1 MKTVIVGS
9 TNPVK
14 IRAAQEGFGL
24 MFPAE
29 QFEVRGVDAPSG
41 VSDQPQTD
49 TETLTGARNRARHA
63 AVLEPQADFYV
74 GIEGG
79 TDALGDELLAFA
91 WVVVLSGKIEGK
103 AKSGTF
109 VLPREVSQLVKQGIE
124 LGHADD
130 MVFNRRDSKRQ
141 NGSIGILTGD
151 VIDRTA
157 FYSPAVV
164 MALIPFKNPTLTFQ
178 MLP

>member
-1 MKTVIVGS
+1 MKKIIVGS
-9 TNPVK
+9 INPVK
-14 IRAAQEGFGL
+14 IRAAREGFAL
-24 MFPAE
+24 MFPDQ
-29 QFEVRGVDAPSG
+29 QFEVEGVEAASG
-41 VSDQPQTD
+41 VNDQPQTD
-49 TETLTGARNRARHA
+49 METLNGARNRARHA
-63 AVLEPQADFYV
+63 AELNPQADFYV

-79 TDALGDELLAFA
+79 TDHLGDELIVFA
-91 WVVVLSGKIEGK
+91 WVVVLSGNIEGK

-109 VLPREVSQLVKQGIE
+109 VLPREVSDLVREGYE

-130 MVFNRRDSKRQ
+130 IVFQRQDSKRQ

-164 MALIPFKNPTLTFQ
+164 MALIPFKNPKLTFA
-178 MLP
+178 

>member
-1 MKTVIVGS
+1 MKRVVVGS

-24 MFPAE
+24 MFRGE
-29 QFEVRGVDAPSG
+29 RFEVQGIEAASG
-41 VSDQPQTD
+41 VRDQPQND
-49 TETLTGARNRARHA
+49 METLNGARNRARHA
-63 AVLEPQADFYV
+63 ADLQPQADFYV

-79 TDALGDELLAFA
+79 IDELGDELVTFA
-91 WVVVLSGKIEGK
+91 WVVVLSGGSEGK

-109 VLPREVSQLVKQGIE
+109 VLPREVSELVRQGIE
-124 LGHADD
+124 LGDADD
-130 MVFNRRDSKRQ
+130 MVFKRHDSKRQ

-151 VIDRTA
+151 VIDRAA

-164 MALIPFKNPTLTFQ
+164 MALIPFKNPSLTFG
-178 MLP
+178 